1 MGHEPVNNRQEEED
15 KEIVGMVRATEEW
28 LVILE
33 AKALAIVI
41 KGLVTQSATLFQR
54 APGK

>member
-1 MGHEPVNNRQEEED
+1 MGHEPVNNRQEEEG

-28 LVILE
+28 LVVLE

-41 KGLVTQSATLFQR
+41 KGLVIQSATLFQR